1 MYSVVSKNIINY
13 GNRKQE
19 HLEQD
24 FENNDNRA
32 DRHRYGFRHT
42 SLLWMMSNAI
52 LTSCQYQNYR
62 RIDLIVIHCSA
73 TRATQRY
80 TVDDCRRDHRARGFA
95 DIGYHYYI
103 THDGVVHAGRPLY
116 QVGAHATGCNAHSIG
131 ICYEGGLDIRGRPFD
146 TRTPEQ
152 KETLHK
158 LLQRLKEDYPEA
170 RVVGHRDL
178 PGVQKDC
185 PCYQV

>member
-1 MYSVVSKNIINY
+1 M
-13 GNRKQE
+13 
-19 HLEQD
+19 
-24 FENNDNRA
+24 
-32 DRHRYGFRHT
+32 
-42 SLLWMMSNAI
+42 LWVMGNAI

-103 THDGVVHAGRPLY
+103 TRDGVVHAGRALY
-116 QVGAHATGCNAHSIG
+116 QVGAHATGYNEHSIG
-131 ICYEGGLDIRGRPFD
+131 VCYEGGLDIRGRPCD

-152 KETLHK
+152 KETLQK
-158 LLQRLKEDYPEA
+158 LLERLKEDYPDA

-178 PGVQKDC
+178 PGVKKDC
-185 PCYQV
+185 PCYDAYVHAHA